1 MRPDIH
7 FLFSLR
13 LVVVLFSSAKCQTAI
28 NIGLCVSVRTYAII
42 ELMLAFLVVLDV
54 VHLILIDNYT
64 VVWIVDLKLI
74 HESQVKD
81 CWVTLFQRLLV
92 MLV

>member
-1 MRPDIH
+1 
-7 FLFSLR
+7 
-13 LVVVLFSSAKCQTAI
+13 
-28 NIGLCVSVRTYAII
+28 
-42 ELMLAFLVVLDV
+42 MLAFLVVLNV

-81 CWVTLFQRLLV
+81 CWVTLFQRLLI